1 MENLGLSLYLRYREI
16 FGDKIDFPTE
26 GYPGDYVRDIA
37 AEVKA
42 QSGDRFLKGSRE
54 TAIDFFRQYGG
65 DSLLNTIRAQL
76 TQFGIHFD
84 SFFSERALR
93 ERNVVVQTMTLLR
106 SRGLLYSKDG
116 AQWFKSTQFG
126 DDKDRTVI
134 KSDGELTYFAS
145 DIAYHRNK
153 YERKFN
159 KLINVWGADHHGYVP
174 RLKAAMKGL
183 GYDPDLLQ
191 VVLVQM
197 VQLMRGG
204 EPVRMGKRT
213 GEFVSLEEV
222 LEEVGCDAARFFFL
236 MRKSDSHLDFD
247 LDLAK
252 KQSSENPVFYVQYA
266 HARVASIFEQ
276 ARKSE
281 IMWSP
286 TGLDTISID
295 RLELPEEL
303 ELIRKMVQFNDV
315 LEESVRELEPHR
327 MIFYLLDLAGE
338 FHRYYNRHRVI
349 SDDAR
354 LSRARLLLVENI
366 QKTIRR
372 GLEIVGVDAP
382 LKWRRARIRIPKI
395 AAKGEDRGQFLWQR
409 IADKDKRLYTSAN
422 SCYWGAYFDCHCHFF
437 PWHDRG
443 QGHRSEKDAQ
453 GGGVSGKDSR
463 EAIGRGDQEAPGP
476 QAKEE
481 ITFYDTLT
489 KAPEA
494 EPPAEEKPK
503 DTKLPEKTVKS
514 EVKAGKPPT
523 KEEPAPAPAKAA
535 VKTAS
540 PMETPAQTKTETTEN
555 KENDASWTVQV
566 NAYPDERSAKLLVDQ
581 LKNKG
586 YNAKVSE
593 VLNKGKTWYR
603 VRVGRYDSKEE
614 AKKVERLLNGRI
626 FLRHLPPAG
635 KLEGE

>member
-1 MENLGLSLYLRYREI
+1 MRSHLRDLLTQAIEKTAKGGELNMTELPPLLLEPPKQKEFGDLATNVAMLWAQKAKKPPRAIAEAILKNLEDPEGILSRKEIAGPGFLNFTFAPKFYYQQLRDLADGKGAKLDLGRGQKVQVEFASVNPTGPLHVGHGRVAVIGDVLARLHEATGFEVQREYYVNDAGNQMENLGLSLYLRYREI

-37 AEVKA
+37 AEVRA
-42 QSGDRFLKGSRE
+42 QSGDRFLKDSRE

-76 TQFGIHFD
+76 AQFGIHFD

-93 ERNVVVQTMTLLR
+93 ERSEVVQTMALLR

-116 AQWFKSTQFG
+116 AEWFKSTQFG

-222 LEEVGCDAARFFFL
+222 LEEVGRDAARFFFL

-281 IMWSP
+281 IMGSP
-286 TGLDTISID
+286 AGLDTISID
-295 RLELPEEL
+295 RLELPEEM
-303 ELIRKMVQFNDV
+303 ELIRKMIQFNDV
-315 LEESVRELEPHR
+315 LGESVRELEPHR

-382 LKWRRARIRIPKI
+382 LKMA
-395 AAKGEDRGQFLWQR
+395 
-409 IADKDKRLYTSAN
+409 S
-422 SCYWGAYFDCHCHFF
+422 
-437 PWHDRG
+437 
-443 QGHRSEKDAQ
+443 RSDLDA
-453 GGGVSGKDSR
+453 
-463 EAIGRGDQEAPGP
+463 ENRGDG
-476 QAKEE
+476 
-481 ITFYDTLT
+481 
-489 KAPEA
+489 
-494 EPPAEEKPK
+494 
-503 DTKLPEKTVKS
+503 
-514 EVKAGKPPT
+514 
-523 KEEPAPAPAKAA
+523 
-535 VKTAS
+535 
-540 PMETPAQTKTETTEN
+540 
-555 KENDASWTVQV
+555 
-566 NAYPDERSAKLLVDQ
+566 
-581 LKNKG
+581 
-586 YNAKVSE
+586 
-593 VLNKGKTWYR
+593 
-603 VRVGRYDSKEE
+603 
-614 AKKVERLLNGRI
+614 
-626 FLRHLPPAG
+626 
-635 KLEGE
+635 